1 MSHPKQAD
9 IEALLTALVD
19 GGVEFIVVGGV
30 AAVLHGAPT
39 TTQDLDI
46 VHRRAADNVKRLLAV
61 LQQLDARH
69 RDPAGRV
76 LPPTEAELAGTGQL
90 NLSTRLGPVDP
101 LCQLHD
107 GRGYDDL
114 LEHSELMTDDALT
127 VRVLDLDTL
136 IQVKA
141 GTGRAKDRLIVPILL
156 ALRDAVEDED
166 EETDDDPGHSP

>member
-9 IEALLTALVD
+9 IEALLTALLE

-46 VHRRAADNVKRLLAV
+46 VHGRAADNVKRLLAV
-61 LQQLDARH
+61 LHQLDARH
-69 RDPAGRV
+69 RDAAGRV
-76 LPPTEAELAGTGQL
+76 LPPTEAELGGTGQL
-90 NLSTRLGPVDP
+90 NLSTRLGPLDP

-127 VRVLDLDTL
+127 IRVLDLDTL

-141 GTGRAKDRLIVPILL
+141 STGRARDRLIVPILL
-156 ALRDAVEDED
+156 ALRDEEDHE
-166 EETDDDPGHSP
+166 